1 MNYEDIRKL
10 PDHCAADFLHTLFHD
25 ALQHFENGTNDKQE
39 FLLILSELTDRQA
52 MTYELLEKELRDNID
67 QVLRKLWNTDSY
79 DEVDIMLSLIVNLG
93 LEECFAQV
101 QNSLHQDNKLDP
113 AIRSEIEETIAE
125 VGEHIANPLHSLE
138 RYR

>member
-1 MNYEDIRKL
+1 MDDEDIRKL
-10 PDHCAADFLHTLFHD
+10 PDYCAADFLHTLFHD

>member
-25 ALQHFENGTNDKQE
+25 ALHDFENGTNDKQE

-52 MTYELLEKELRDNID
+52 MTYELLEKELRDDID

-93 LEECFAQV
+93 LKECFAQV
-101 QNSLHQDNKLDP
+101 QNSLQQNSKLDP
-113 AIRSEIEETIAE
+113 AIRSEIEETVAE